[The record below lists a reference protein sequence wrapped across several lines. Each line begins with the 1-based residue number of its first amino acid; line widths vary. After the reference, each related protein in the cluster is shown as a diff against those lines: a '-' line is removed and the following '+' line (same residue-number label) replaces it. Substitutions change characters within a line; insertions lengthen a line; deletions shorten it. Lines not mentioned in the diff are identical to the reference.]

1 MFCEMKTCIH
11 IYNNVFGAIFDTYM
25 KPSAKTPD
33 QPEVTSLEAVDRTN
47 RRIFSDNLGYPNP
60 TPNLFAIFD
69 EISWC
74 QIATFHQFV
83 ASNE

>member
-33 QPEVTSLEAVDRTN
+33 QPEVTSLEAVDRTECKQW
-47 RRIFSDNLGYPNP
+47 RRPMQMNS
-60 TPNLFAIFD
+60 
-69 EISWC
+69 C
-74 QIATFHQFV
+74 QMILIW
-83 ASNE
+83 N